1 MEEPEDN
8 SSKKALSGE
17 DTFEGIFNTDDFESL
32 IRDTMKDMFRQERR
46 KRKLRQGAETEALVQ
61 TCSEF
66 MNSFVIMGYN
76 TRNEPIEPV
85 YYCRNDMEADALSHY
100 LQRFF
105 MQNMLSDRRDGNDP
119 RP

>member
-17 DTFEGIFNTDDFESL
+17 DTFENIFNTDDFESL

-66 MNSFVIMGYN
+66 MNSFVI
-76 TRNEPIEPV
+76 IEMIWKP
-85 YYCRNDMEADALSHY
+85 MHY
-100 LQRFF
+100 LITYKDFLCKICYLIVAMVMILDLDF
-105 MQNMLSDRRDGNDP
+105 
-119 RP
+119 